1 MVIFHC
7 YKILVM
13 EDVSL
18 IKNKSVFSKQA
29 DRRGAEMIDII
40 IKYHQEEHVK
50 PFDSQYEI

>member
-1 MVIFHC
+1 
-7 YKILVM
+7 M